1 VNFNRIFR
9 RAKKVVDD
17 RGGTDALMKDA
28 KELASVA
35 KRKGSV
41 TDKAKAASEAVSDP
55 GAPGA
60 QDDPRPAG
68 AEKDQTRPGA
78 GDERGA
84 AHSGEPPQV
93 R

>member
-17 RGGTDALMKDA
+17 RGGTDALVEDA

-35 KRKGSV
+35 RRKGGV

-60 QDDPRPAG
+60 QDDPSPAG
-68 AEKDQTRPGA
+68 AEKDHTRPEA

-84 AHSGEPPQV
+84 ARSGEPPKP